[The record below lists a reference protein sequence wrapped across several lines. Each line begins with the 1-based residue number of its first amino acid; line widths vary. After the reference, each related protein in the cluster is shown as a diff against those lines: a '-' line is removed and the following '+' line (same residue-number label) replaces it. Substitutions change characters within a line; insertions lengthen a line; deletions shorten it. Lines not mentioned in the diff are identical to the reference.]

1 MARKLTN
8 RITKVAASQ
17 TIEID
22 TTAKKLIA
30 SGTKVY
36 NFSCGEPDFAAPAFV
51 RQSLTKAFDQGNTKY
66 SAAIGYPSLRK
77 EIARKLKQDNGLS
90 YSINNIAVTNGCK
103 QALYNTFRTIL
114 NRGDE
119 VIVYSPFWVSYTEQI
134 KLAGGHPR
142 IVKTDKNLEPDV
154 KRTQQAIGPKTRA
167 VIINSPNNPTGVV
180 YSKERLQ
187 ELAKLFARHNIYVI
201 TDDVYEKLVYGDT
214 QFYSIAQFMK
224 AAKKRVVVINGV
236 SKAYAMTGF
245 RVGYVAADE
254 EIINLMNRLQ
264 SHSTGNVCGGAQ
276 VAAED

>member
-1 MARKLTN
+1 
-8 RITKVAASQ
+8 
-17 TIEID
+17 
-22 TTAKKLIA
+22 
-30 SGTKVY
+30 
-36 NFSCGEPDFAAPAFV
+36 
-51 RQSLTKAFDQGNTKY
+51 
-66 SAAIGYPSLRK
+66 
-77 EIARKLKQDNGLS
+77 
-90 YSINNIAVTNGCK
+90 
-103 QALYNTFRTIL
+103 
-114 NRGDE
+114 
-119 VIVYSPFWVSYTEQI
+119 VSYTEQI

-254 EIINLMNRLQ
+254 EVINLMNRLQ
-264 SHSTGNVCGGAQ
+264 SHSTGNVCGVAQ
-276 VAAED
+276 VAAEDALRRGDKFVERGRRVFAWRRDLATELLEQNKQIKYIKPQGAFYFFINIRQITKDSSKFCQKLLEQEKVATVPGVAFGQEGYVRVSFANKESDLRAGIKKFNKFCEKYA